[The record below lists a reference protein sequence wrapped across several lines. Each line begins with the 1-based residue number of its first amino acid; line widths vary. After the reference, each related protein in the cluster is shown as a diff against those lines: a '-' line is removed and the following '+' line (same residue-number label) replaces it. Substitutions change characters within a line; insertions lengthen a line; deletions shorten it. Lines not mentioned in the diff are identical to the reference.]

1 MNQILLGTNRPTD
14 RQSGVKLRSTGL
26 KSPCTDKNMN
36 ISNDLS
42 NPPRTLKGNKLGTY
56 VYPLRQDTAKLKSER
71 EDSRADRHDAESKDL
86 WKPILCRKATW
97 NDRSLAGHFM
107 TSLWKTNPQLRSLTG
122 HFSSSEKLE
131 YRTEP
136 STSFFN

>member
-1 MNQILLGTNRPTD
+1 MNQILLGTNRATD

-71 EDSRADRHDAESKDL
+71 EDSRSDRHNAESKDL

-107 TSLWKTNPQLRSLTG
+107 TSFWKKNLHSRSLMG
-122 HFSSSEKLE
+122 HFSFSEKLVWK
-131 YRTEP
+131 RV
-136 STSFFN
+136 